1 MKEKKTLFHSTTL
14 QKISSK
20 NFTNTQEFYF
30 TTNMSST
37 QRVTRSMP
45 KDPGTSSSMSAN
57 KPTTKQTNNT
67 EKTGKQTQAKPSTN
81 TASMEIE
88 FQTTEP
94 GIETM
99 EIHFE
104 QPSPFGFEKPPS
116 PFGFG
121 GE

>member
-1 MKEKKTLFHSTTL
+1 MYSSQKKKTLSRSTTL
-14 QKISSK
+14 QKIRSK
-20 NFTNTQEFYF
+20 NFTSTKEFYL

-37 QRVTRSMP
+37 KRVTGSFP

-57 KPTTKQTNNT
+57 KPTEKQTNNT
-67 EKTGKQTQAKPSTN
+67 IKTEKQPQVKPSTN

-104 QPSPFGFEKPPS
+104 EP
-116 PFGFG
+116 
-121 GE
+121 